1 MKKLAIVGS
10 RDFEDYETLKDF
22 ITSTVNLDEYD
33 TVVSGGAKGADLLA
47 EKFADDFNKL
57 KVIFK
62 PDWSRYGDKAGYLR
76 NTDIIETAD
85 ECIAF
90 LNRPD
95 SYGTLD
101 SIKKAKAK
109 GMPLYIWENKDP

>member
-10 RDFEDYETLKDF
+10 RDFEDYETMKNF
-22 ITSTVNLDEYD
+22 IVSQINLDDFD
-33 TVVSGGAKGADLLA
+33 TVVSGGARGADLLA
-47 EKFADDFNKL
+47 ERFADDFNKL

-62 PDWSRYGDKAGYLR
+62 PDWSRYGNKADFLR

-85 ECIAF
+85 TCIAF

-101 SIKKAKAK
+101 SINKAKIK
-109 GMPLYIWENKDP
+109 GMPLYIWEK